1 MRRERPGGV
10 SSTDR
15 KVFVWDAPT
24 RLFHWLVV
32 ALVAAAYATLRLNWM
47 DWHAWAGDAVLTL
60 LLFRL
65 LWGFFGSETTRF
77 SRFIVSPRAAARQL
91 AHIFR
96 REPDR
101 QVGHNPAGG
110 WMVLLL
116 LALLLGETLTGL
128 YVANDVADKGP
139 LTELVP
145 APIANAITA
154 LHSIFWNSLL
164 VAVALHVLAILVYAV
179 AKRQNLLLPMI
190 TGWKTLPDSVPQPR
204 MAEPARAI
212 FLLGCSALAAAALAN
227 LL

>member
-1 MRRERPGGV
+1 M

-32 ALVAAAYATLRLNWM
+32 ALVVAAYATWRLNWM
-47 DWHAWAGDAVLTL
+47 DWHAWAGDALLTL

-77 SRFIVSPRAAARQL
+77 SRFLVAPRVAARQL
-91 AHIFR
+91 AHVLR
-96 REPDR
+96 RESDH

-128 YVANDVADKGP
+128 YVANDVADAGP

-145 APIANAITA
+145 APIANAITT
-154 LHSIFWNSLL
+154 LHLIFWDALL
-164 VAVALHVLAILVYAV
+164 AAVTLHVLAILVYAV

-190 TGWKTLPDSVPQPR
+190 TGWKTLPESVPRPR
-204 MAEPARAI
+204 MAGHARAV
-212 FLLGCSALAAAALAN
+212 FLFGCSALAAAALAN
-227 LL
+227 FL